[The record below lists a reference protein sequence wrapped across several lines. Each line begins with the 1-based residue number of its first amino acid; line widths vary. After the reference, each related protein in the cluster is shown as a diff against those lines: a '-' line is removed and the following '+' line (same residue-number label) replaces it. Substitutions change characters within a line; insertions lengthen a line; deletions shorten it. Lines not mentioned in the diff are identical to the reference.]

1 MDRDEL
7 VARLRELLQA
17 THDRKK
23 EYETTDGALAGVS
36 FAYGYMKGG
45 IERLIVE
52 LEQEKE
58 RKNGSRRKA

>member
-1 MDRDEL
+1 MN
-7 VARLRELLQA
+7 AREIAAKLRELLQE

-23 EYETTDGALAGVS
+23 EYEVSDGALAGVS

-45 IERLIVE
+45 IERLISE